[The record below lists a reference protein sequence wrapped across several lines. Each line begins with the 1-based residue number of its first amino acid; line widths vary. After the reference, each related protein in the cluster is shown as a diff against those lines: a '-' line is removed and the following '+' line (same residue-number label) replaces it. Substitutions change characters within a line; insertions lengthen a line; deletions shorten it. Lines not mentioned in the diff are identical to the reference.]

1 MTSLDLNRLPNC
13 ASTNAEKKLDKLR
26 KMQKK
31 RLDLNKNNTLTMY
44 RVAYKDYTVY
54 SIGWL

>member
-1 MTSLDLNRLPNC
+1 MTTLDLNRLPSC
-13 ASTNAEKKLDKLR
+13 ANTNAEKKLAKL
-26 KMQKK
+26 KKFQQK
-31 RLDLNKNNTLTMY
+31 RLEKNKNNAFTMY